1 MSRWSYTNSLLHL
14 QRAHNKIN
22 YLLTTVSSLTSR
34 HSIVKLSFLGYKPL
48 STPVFYNWLKQY
60 KNAIHSKVC
69 MPFLCLWCVC
79 SFYVY
84 SIYVLS
90 MSKVCM
96 FFPCLKHIYIRPF
109 DVYAMYAYTI
119 TVICI
124 NTLSMSMV
132 CTLSFHFLYECFFGV
147 YGM

>member
-1 MSRWSYTNSLLHL
+1 MLRREMYMWYYLTCRNECEVMESLLQADIAMSRWSYTNSLLHL

-69 MPFLCLWCVC
+69 TLFLCLWYVWV
-79 SFYVY
+79 FYVWGM
-84 SIYVLS
+84 SVFS
-90 MSKVCM
+90 MSKVCRQQS
-96 FFPCLKHIYIRPF
+96 PWCLCYVLRS
-109 DVYAMYAYTI
+109 V
-119 TVICI
+119 
-124 NTLSMSMV
+124 
-132 CTLSFHFLYECFFGV
+132 
-147 YGM
+147 